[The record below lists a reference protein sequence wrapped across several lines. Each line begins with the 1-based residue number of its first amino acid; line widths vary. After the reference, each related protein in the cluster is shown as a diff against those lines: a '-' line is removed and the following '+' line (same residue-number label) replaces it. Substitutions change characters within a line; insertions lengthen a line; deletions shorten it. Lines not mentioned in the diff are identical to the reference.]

1 MEQPSASGPSSFDP
15 WFDWLTHDRQGS
27 TEPNPTLSSEVA
39 AYRDRVLDGARLRAG
54 QTFLDV
60 GTGEGLLA
68 QGALARVGPSLKV
81 IMTDISGPLLR
92 RSEERLSQLGVRGQC
107 TLLQNSA
114 DDMRDVAPSS
124 VDVVAM
130 RSVLV
135 YLLDKNKVAGEFL
148 RVLKPGGRVSMA
160 EPIFRDEAIN
170 LLALGQ
176 HWEKQPAGENR
187 LGRLILRWKR
197 AQLPSSAEA
206 IEASP
211 LTNFTEHDLV
221 SIFEAAGFR
230 DIHLEMHV
238 DVRKLAAESW
248 DKILDASPRPNTP
261 TLRAILDQHF
271 SAEERAYFESQ
282 LRPLAESGQTSYRT
296 NMAFLTANKP

>member
-1 MEQPSASGPSSFDP
+1 MEQSSPSPSGLDP
-15 WFDWLTHDRQGS
+15 WFEWLTHDRQGS
-27 TEPNPTLSSEVA
+27 TEPNATLSSEVA
-39 AYRDRVLDGARLRAG
+39 DYRDRVLDGARLRAG
-54 QTFLDV
+54 LTFLDV
-60 GTGEGLLA
+60 GTGEGLLTE
-68 QGALARVGPSLKV
+68 GAIARVGPSLNV

-92 RSEERLSQLGVRGQC
+92 RSEETLSRLGVRGQC
-107 TLLQNSA
+107 TLIQNSA
-114 DDMRDVAPSS
+114 DDMRDVASTS
-124 VDVVAM
+124 VDAVGM

-135 YLLDKNKVAGEFL
+135 YLAEKNKVAREFF
-148 RVLKPGGRVSMA
+148 RVLKPGGRLSIA
-160 EPIFRDEAIN
+160 EPIFRDDAVN
-170 LLALGQ
+170 LLALSR
-176 HWEKQPAGENR
+176 HWESQPAEQNR
-187 LGRLILRWKR
+187 LARLILRWKM

-248 DKILDASPRPNTP
+248 DKILDASPRPHTP
-261 TLRAILDQHF
+261 TLRAVLDQHF

-282 LRPLAESGQTSYRT
+282 IRPLAESGQTSYRT

>member
-1 MEQPSASGPSSFDP
+1 
-15 WFDWLTHDRQGS
+15 
-27 TEPNPTLSSEVA
+27 
-39 AYRDRVLDGARLRAG
+39 
-54 QTFLDV
+54 
-60 GTGEGLLA
+60 
-68 QGALARVGPSLKV
+68 
-81 IMTDISGPLLR
+81 LLR
-92 RSEERLSQLGVRGQC
+92 RSEETLSRLGVRGQC
-107 TLLQNSA
+107 TLIQNSA
-114 DDMRDVAPSS
+114 DDMRDVASTS
-124 VDVVAM
+124 VDAVGM

-135 YLLDKNKVAGEFL
+135 YLAEKNKVAREFF
-148 RVLKPGGRVSMA
+148 RVLKPGGRLSIA
-160 EPIFRDEAIN
+160 EPIFRDDAVN
-170 LLALGQ
+170 LLALSR
-176 HWEKQPAGENR
+176 HWESQPAEQNR
-187 LGRLILRWKR
+187 LARLILRWKM

-248 DKILDASPRPNTP
+248 DKILDASPRPHTP
-261 TLRAILDQHF
+261 TLRAVLDQHF

-282 LRPLAESGQTSYRT
+282 IRPLAESGQTSYRT